1 MSDRAYVYACLPGQ
15 ARPTL
20 AGQIIVMATGNDGFC
35 RFKYAREWLDEP
47 RAFAFDPEILALT
60 DTEFESQPG
69 WEVFGA
75 LRDAGPDYW
84 GRKLIE
90 RRQSRLGLSELD
102 FLLATGDERVGA
114 LAFSTGRALLAGK
127 SPPSVTQLRQLTDA
141 AASLDRDEPVS
152 ADLLELLGAGTGTLG
167 GMRPKAMVEDDGR
180 LWIAKFPSREDR
192 YAIMR
197 WEFAT
202 LELAARCGLDVPERR
217 LALVNRRPVLLVAR
231 FDRRLRAGVR
241 ERAHYLSGLT
251 MLGLHERDYG
261 QGSYAD
267 LAHWLRRHGVSP
279 REDTLELFRRMIFNI
294 LIGNTDDHL
303 RNHAVIDFGEGLR
316 LSPLFDVMPWPATGN
331 ERMQAIGVGREGRLA
346 TIANALSDSG
356 LFGLADGAA
365 RAEVERLIQVV
376 RAEWQACF
384 QSAGTVK
391 RELEVISHVLLSGVL
406 PTLDGGVHR
415 GR

>member
-1 MSDRAYVYACLPGQ
+1 MSDRAYVFAYRPGQ
-15 ARPTL
+15 AQPTL
-20 AGQIIVMATGNDGFC
+20 AGQVIVLATGNDGFC

-47 RAFAFDPEILALT
+47 RAFALDPEILPLA

-90 RRQSRLGLSELD
+90 RRQNRLGLSELE
-102 FLLATGDERVGA
+102 FLLASGDERAGA
-114 LAFSTGRALLAGK
+114 LAFSTERAPPAGK
-127 SPPSVTQLRQLTDA
+127 KLPTVRQLRQLTDA
-141 AASLDRDEPVS
+141 AARFERDEPVS
-152 ADLLELLGAGTGTLG
+152 TELLELLGAGTGTLG
-167 GMRPKAMVEDDGR
+167 GMRPKAVVEDDGR

-192 YAIMR
+192 YAITR

-217 LALVNRRPVLLVAR
+217 LTLVNRRPVLLVAR

-261 QGSYAD
+261 RGSYSD
-267 LAHWLRRHGVSP
+267 LAHWLRRHGATP
-279 REDTLELFRRMIFNI
+279 RDDTRELFRRMIFNI

-316 LSPLFDVMPWPATGN
+316 LSPLFDVVPWPATGG
-331 ERMQAIGVGREGRLA
+331 ERMQAIGVGHKGRLA
-346 TIANALSDSG
+346 TVANALTDSG
-356 LFGLADGAA
+356 LFGLAGDAA
-365 RAEVERLIQVV
+365 KTEVRRLAQVV
-376 RAEWQACF
+376 RQESQACF
-384 QSAGTVK
+384 RSAGVGK
-391 RELEVISHVLLSGVL
+391 RA
-406 PTLDGGVHR
+406 LDIIARMLGT
-415 GR
+415 